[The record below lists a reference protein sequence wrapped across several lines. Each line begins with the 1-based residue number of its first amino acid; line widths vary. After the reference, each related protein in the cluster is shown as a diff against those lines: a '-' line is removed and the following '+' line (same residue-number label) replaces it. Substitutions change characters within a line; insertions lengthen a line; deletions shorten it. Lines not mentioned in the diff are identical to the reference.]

1 LVITEVFDPAA
12 PTVAIPLTV
21 NTPVTLTDGTV
32 VTLKP
37 DGTLDITPGTGV
49 TSVDLDYTLE
59 DEDGLTD
66 VGNVTVT
73 VNQPPVADDDT
84 AVTDP
89 GTLVNVN
96 ALDGDNDPDGDNA
109 NLVITEVFDPVAPTV
124 AISLTVNTPVTL
136 TDGTVV
142 TLKPDGTLDI
152 TPGTG
157 VTSVDLDYT
166 LEDEDG
172 LTDVGNVAVTVN
184 QPPVADDDTAVTN
197 PGTLVNINALDG
209 DNDPDGD
216 NANLVITEVFDPA
229 APTVAIPLTVNTPVT
244 LIDGTVV
251 TLLPNG
257 TLDITPGTGVTSV
270 DLDYTLEDE
279 DGLTDVG
286 NVAVTVNQP
295 PVADDDTAVT
305 DPGTLVNINAL
316 DGDNDPDGD
325 NANLVIT
332 EVFDPAAPTV
342 AIPLTV
348 NTPVTLTD
356 GTVVTL
362 KPDGTLDITPGTGV
376 TSVDLDYTLEDE
388 DGLTDVGNVAVTVN
402 QPPVADDDTAVTN
415 PGTLVNI
422 NALDGDNDPDGDN
435 ANLVITEVFDPVAPT
450 VAISLTVNTPVTLTD
465 GTVVTLKP
473 DGTLD
478 ITPGTGVTSVDL
490 DYTLEDEDGLTDV
503 GNVIVTVN
511 QPPVADDE
519 TVANATINTA
529 VLVDALDGDN
539 DPDGD
544 NVNLVITEVDGAPI
558 SDGNPVTLADGSV
571 VTLLPDGTLSVT
583 PVTDSTEPISFVY
596 TVEDEDGLED
606 EGQVDITFDQ
616 LPPVADDDT
625 VLEAV
630 VNTPIPVDTLDGD
643 IDPDGDNTNLVI
655 TEVDGTPISN
665 GNPVTLADGSV
676 VTLLPDGTLNVTPP
690 TDSIQ
695 PISFVYTVEDE
706 DGLEDEGQVDIT
718 FSPCPFP
725 MDTDNDGLT
734 DCEETTGID
743 DPSTPLDPLGTTTDP
758 NDACD
763 PIASS
768 PLTDAD
774 GDGLTDCEET
784 TGLDNP
790 NTPED
795 PAGATSNPNDA
806 CDPISSNCFPVAN
819 NDGGTTDPGEDIII

>member
-1 LVITEVFDPAA
+1 
-12 PTVAIPLTV
+12 
-21 NTPVTLTDGTV
+21 
-32 VTLKP
+32 
-37 DGTLDITPGTGV
+37 DITPGTGV

-66 VGNVTVT
+66 VGNVAVT

-84 AVTDP
+84 AVTNP
-89 GTLVNVN
+89 GTLVNIN

-184 QPPVADDDTAVTN
+184 QPPVADDDTAVT
-197 PGTLVNINALDG
+197 
-209 DNDPDGD
+209 
-216 NANLVITEVFDPA
+216 
-229 APTVAIPLTVNTPVT
+229 
-244 LIDGTVV
+244 
-251 TLLPNG
+251 
-257 TLDITPGTGVTSV
+257 
-270 DLDYTLEDE
+270 
-279 DGLTDVG
+279 
-286 NVAVTVNQP
+286 
-295 PVADDDTAVT
+295 

-342 AIPLTV
+342 AIP
-348 NTPVTLTD
+348 
-356 GTVVTL
+356 
-362 KPDGTLDITPGTGV
+362 
-376 TSVDLDYTLEDE
+376 
-388 DGLTDVGNVAVTVN
+388 
-402 QPPVADDDTAVTN
+402 
-415 PGTLVNI
+415 
-422 NALDGDNDPDGDN
+422 
-435 ANLVITEVFDPVAPT
+435 
-450 VAISLTVNTPVTLTD
+450 LTVNTPVTLTD

-819 NDGGTTDPGEDIII
+819 NDGGTTDPGEDIIIDLTNNDTDPNGTIDI